1 MRRTGKP
8 FDWFRIINTVILAFF
23 SVLVIYPFYYAI
35 MNSLNAHLY
44 EAPSYLWNRDWT
56 FSAYNALMQ
65 NKTMITALW
74 NSILRSIA
82 GSIISLAVC
91 TMAGYAASKSYLSFR
106 RFYLIFLVIPMF
118 FGGGKIPTY
127 LNISNLRLLNSFLVY
142 LLPRAFSFF
151 WMIILMAYFRK
162 TPSELE
168 DAAYIDGAT
177 TWQVFLHVVIPISY
191 PALATVA
198 LYAAVSQWNA
208 WYDTAYYTTDKSL
221 ITLSWLLLRMTK
233 EQSLSGSLG
242 SSEVIRNSSY
252 NPESIKMAAMILAS
266 IPVFAVYPFLQ
277 KHFVKGVTIGSL
289 KG

>member
-1 MRRTGKP
+1 MQGTGKH
-8 FDWFRIINTVILAFF
+8 FEWFVIINTVLLALF
-23 SVLVIYPFYYAI
+23 SLLVIYPFYYAF
-35 MNSLNAHLY
+35 MNSMNARLY
-44 EAPSYLWNRDWT
+44 ESPAFFWNREWT
-56 FSAYNALMQ
+56 FSAYNALLQ
-65 NKTMITALW
+65 NKTMLTALG
-74 NSILRSIA
+74 NSVFRSAA

-91 TMAGYAASKSYLSFR
+91 MMAGYAMSKPYLYGR
-106 RFYLIFLVIPMF
+106 KAYLIFLAIPMF
-118 FGGGKIPTY
+118 FSGGKIPIY
-127 LNISNLRLLNSFLVY
+127 LNISNFHLLNSFLVY

-151 WMIILMAYFRK
+151 WMTILMAYFRK
-162 TPSELE
+162 TPGELE

-177 TWQVFLHVVIPISY
+177 TWQVFFHVIIPISY

-208 WYDTAYYTTDKSL
+208 WYDTAYYTTDRSL

-252 NPESIKMAAMILAS
+252 NPESIKMAAMVLAS
-266 IPVFAVYPFLQ
+266 IPVLAVYPFLQ
-277 KHFVKGVTIGSL
+277 KYFVKGVTIGSL

>member
-1 MRRTGKP
+1 MWRTWKRL
-8 FDWFRIINTVILAFF
+8 DWFSIINAALLALF
-23 SVLVIYPFYYAI
+23 SLLVIYPFYYAF

-44 EAPSYLWNRDWT
+44 ESLSFIWNRGWT
-56 FSAYNALMQ
+56 FSAYSALLQ
-65 NKTMITALW
+65 NKTMITALR
-74 NSILRSIA
+74 NSILRTVA
-82 GSIISLAVC
+82 GSIVSLAVC
-91 TMAGYAASKSYLSFR
+91 TMAGYAMSKPYLYGR
-106 RFYLIFLVIPMF
+106 KAYLIILAIPMF
-118 FGGGKIPTY
+118 FSGGKIPIY

-151 WMIILMAYFRK
+151 WMTILMAYFRK

-177 TWQVFLHVVIPISY
+177 TWQVFLYVVIPISY

-208 WYDTAYYTTDKSL
+208 WYDTAYYTTDRSL
-221 ITLSWLLLRMTK
+221 TTLSWLLLRMTK
-233 EQSLSGSLG
+233 DQSLSGSLG

-266 IPVFAVYPFLQ
+266 IPVLVVYPFLQ
-277 KHFVKGVTIGSL
+277 KYFVKGVTIGSL

>member
-1 MRRTGKP
+1 MRRTRKRL
-8 FDWFRIINTVILAFF
+8 DCFRMINAVLLALF
-23 SVLVIYPFYYAI
+23 SLLVIYPFYYAF
-35 MNSLNAHLY
+35 MNSMNAHLY
-44 EAPSYLWNRDWT
+44 ESPSFLWNREWT
-56 FSAYNALMQ
+56 FSAYNALLQ
-65 NKTMITALW
+65 NKTMITALR

-82 GSIISLAVC
+82 GSIISLSVC
-91 TMAGYAASKSYLSFR
+91 TMAGYAMSKSYLYGR
-106 RFYLIFLVIPMF
+106 KAYLIFLAIPMF
-118 FGGGKIPTY
+118 FSGGKIPIY
-127 LNISNLRLLNSFLVY
+127 LNISNLHLLNSFLVY

-151 WMIILMAYFRK
+151 WMTILMAYFRK
-162 TPSELE
+162 IPSELE

-208 WYDTAYYTTDKSL
+208 WYDTAYYTTDRSL

-266 IPVFAVYPFLQ
+266 IPVLVVYPFLQ
-277 KHFVKGVTIGSL
+277 KYFVKGVTIGSL

>member
-1 MRRTGKP
+1 MQRTGKH
-8 FDWFRIINTVILAFF
+8 FEWFVIINTVLLALF
-23 SVLVIYPFYYAI
+23 SLLVIYPFYYAF
-35 MNSLNAHLY
+35 MNSMNARLY
-44 EAPSYLWNRDWT
+44 ESPAFFWNREWT
-56 FSAYNALMQ
+56 FSAYNALLQ
-65 NKTMITALW
+65 NKTMLTAFG
-74 NSILRSIA
+74 NSVFRSVA

-91 TMAGYAASKSYLSFR
+91 MMAGYAMSKSYLYGR
-106 RFYLIFLVIPMF
+106 KAYLIFLAIPMF
-118 FGGGKIPTY
+118 FSGGKIPIY
-127 LNISNLRLLNSFLVY
+127 LNISNFHLLNSFLVY

-151 WMIILMAYFRK
+151 WMTILMAYFRK
-162 TPSELE
+162 TPGELE

-177 TWQVFLHVVIPISY
+177 TWQVFFHVIIPISY

-208 WYDTAYYTTDKSL
+208 WYDTAYYTTDRSL

-252 NPESIKMAAMILAS
+252 NPESIKMAAMVLAS
-266 IPVFAVYPFLQ
+266 IPVLAVYPFLQ
-277 KHFVKGVTIGSL
+277 KYFVKGVTIGSL

>member
-1 MRRTGKP
+1 MQRTGKRP
-8 FDWFRIINTVILAFF
+8 DWFRVFNAVLLAVF
-23 SVLVIYPFYYAI
+23 SMLVIYPFFYAF
-35 MNSLNAHLY
+35 MNSMNARLY
-44 EAPSYLWNRDWT
+44 ESPSFLWNREWT
-56 FSAYNALMQ
+56 FSSYNVLLK
-65 NKTMITALW
+65 NKTMITALR
-74 NSILRSIA
+74 NSVLRAAA
-82 GSIISLAVC
+82 GSAISLAVC
-91 TMAGYAASKSYLSFR
+91 TMAGYAMSKSYLYGR
-106 RFYLIFLVIPMF
+106 KVYLIFLAIPMF

-127 LNISNLRLLNSFLVY
+127 LNISNLHLLNSFLVY

-151 WMIILMAYFRK
+151 WMTILMAYFRK
-162 TPSELE
+162 TPSGLE

-208 WYDTAYYTTDKSL
+208 WYDTAYYTTDRSL
-221 ITLSWLLLRMTK
+221 ITLSWLLLRLTK

-266 IPVFAVYPFLQ
+266 VPVLLVYPFLQ
-277 KHFVKGVTIGSL
+277 KYFVKGVTIGSL